1 MAAIQLN
8 NEPEVDFL
16 PIPTPSP
23 TQFNHSTLQN
33 ATSNS
38 HLPLL
43 ARHFFLPNTSGAALQ
58 SIYTSPLDSFC
69 YVQHSTA
76 LVVGPSKRQ
85 IPTPPNTSR
94 SSFSELPL
102 SQSTARPMPKRLEQA
117 AQKAGSEGSGE
128 MEDDDEEQGD
138 DDDDDDEE
146 EAETMTWRIP
156 FTPEDDLFAV
166 VEADAAREAEA
177 AMHDLTGSISAA
189 LNQYRTQ
196 FDTWEKLDQPPASA
210 VRASIL
216 LDQGLARFIYALEPL
231 RHTANQITDLSR
243 RLIEFGAFLTKTNFD
258 PRNLAAH
265 SQLWNGLSRLSDEIV
280 QVEDGLRSGT
290 TQVEELNGW
299 VDGLLTPALAEVKFE
314 TSGPNR
320 VVSQILDVHSYLC
333 ESLGKVTTI
342 LGIYRSA
349 LSHIG
354 RAIDSLLNSLIEP
367 NNILNHINFPI
378 DQTATWAVDAA
389 ASLQS
394 TSRSIT
400 ILCSISSSIQAHT
413 QGGTA
418 ALSHPSNP
426 VKHPSTRFCHAISY

>member
-1 MAAIQLN
+1 M
-8 NEPEVDFL
+8 
-16 PIPTPSP
+16 S
-23 TQFNHSTLQN
+23 S
-33 ATSNS
+33 
-38 HLPLL
+38 
-43 ARHFFLPNTSGAALQ
+43 
-58 SIYTSPLDSFC
+58 
-69 YVQHSTA
+69 HSTA

-146 EAETMTWRIP
+146 EAGDYDMEDSFSQSGMAAPSAYARLDGASAEEA

>member
-1 MAAIQLN
+1 
-8 NEPEVDFL
+8 
-16 PIPTPSP
+16 
-23 TQFNHSTLQN
+23 
-33 ATSNS
+33 
-38 HLPLL
+38 
-43 ARHFFLPNTSGAALQ
+43 
-58 SIYTSPLDSFC
+58 
-69 YVQHSTA
+69 
-76 LVVGPSKRQ
+76 
-85 IPTPPNTSR
+85 
-94 SSFSELPL
+94 
-102 SQSTARPMPKRLEQA
+102 MPKRLEQA
-117 AQKAGSEGSGE
+117 AQKAGSEGSDE
-128 MEDDDEEQGD
+128 MEDDNEEQD

-146 EAETMTWRIP
+146 EAGDYDMEDSFSQSGMAAPSAYARLDGASAEEA

-189 LNQYRTQ
+189 LTNTGLSSIHGRN
-196 FDTWEKLDQPPASA
+196 LINHPP
-210 VRASIL
+210 L
-216 LDQGLARFIYALEPL
+216 P
-231 RHTANQITDLSR
+231 HTANQITDLSR

>member
-1 MAAIQLN
+1 ILTYTLPEALDTGIHLKQHTQAA
-8 NEPEVDFL
+8 PPARRL
-16 PIPTPSP
+16 PALGALHHQNISPRLLIHHPT
-23 TQFNHSTLQN
+23 TQNTHTHPK
-33 ATSNS
+33 TSVMSSN
-38 HLPLL
+38 
-43 ARHFFLPNTSGAALQ
+43 
-58 SIYTSPLDSFC
+58 
-69 YVQHSTA
+69 STA

-117 AQKAGSEGSGE
+117 AQKAGSEGSGGR

-146 EAETMTWRIP
+146 EAGDYDMEDSFSQSGMAAPSAYARLDGASAEEA

-189 LNQYRTQ
+189 LNQYRT
-196 FDTWEKLDQPPASA
+196 
-210 VRASIL
+210 
-216 LDQGLARFIYALEPL
+216 
-231 RHTANQITDLSR
+231 
-243 RLIEFGAFLTKTNFD
+243 
-258 PRNLAAH
+258 
-265 SQLWNGLSRLSDEIV
+265 QLWNGLSRLSDEIV

-299 VDGLLTPALAEVKFE
+299 VDGLLTPALAE
-314 TSGPNR
+314 
-320 VVSQILDVHSYLC
+320 ILDVHSYLC